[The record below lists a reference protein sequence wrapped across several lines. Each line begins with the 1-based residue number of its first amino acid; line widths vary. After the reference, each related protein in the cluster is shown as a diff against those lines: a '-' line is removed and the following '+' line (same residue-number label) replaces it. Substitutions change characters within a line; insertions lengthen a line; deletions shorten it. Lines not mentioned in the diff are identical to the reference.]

1 MEQSV
6 AIVPNRYMMSI
17 SADERGKKMI
27 LTKKQREDFE
37 IAARPLMEYLGKN
50 HHPHV
55 KVIVDNGSSEILES
69 SSRIITDDYI
79 AD

>member
-1 MEQSV
+1 V
-6 AIVPNRYMMSI
+6 
-17 SADERGKKMI
+17 I

-55 KVIVDNGSSEILES
+55 KVIVDSGSSEILES

>member
-1 MEQSV
+1 MV
-6 AIVPNRYMMSI
+6 
-17 SADERGKKMI
+17 
-27 LTKKQREDFE
+27 LTKKQKEDFE

-50 HHPHV
+50 YHPHV
-55 KVIVDNGSSEILES
+55 KVIVDNGSAEIFEI